1 MALNQRKAGVMLSYI
16 QLGLSTLVGILY
28 TPIMLRILGQSEYG
42 LFGTANSLTSCL
54 SLLSFGVTGAYMKF
68 VMEYRATG
76 DKEGEKRLNGT
87 FVLLFSLFSLLVVIV
102 GAALLFFSD
111 SIYDK
116 SLTAY
121 ELVQIKW
128 IMLLTIIN
136 TVFTFLFIPVM
147 MFIQSYEKYLFLRII
162 ALITTILNPIMNLIV
177 ISFIPKAVSISVIG
191 LVIALLTYLAYLI
204 YAYKKL
210 EMRFSFRH
218 LKLSVFKSIFIF
230 SSFLMLN
237 QITDLI
243 TNNTDR
249 LVLGITSGTVAVA
262 IYTVGANLSTY
273 LYSSSTYISSVFA
286 PSINKIVANAKV
298 NNVSPDYELNQLF
311 IKVGRVQFLILTL
324 IIVGFSTLGQQ
335 FIALWAGE
343 NYEYAFW
350 IALLLMLAPYV
361 PLMQNIGL
369 EIQKAKNLHKAR
381 SIVYFLISLLNV
393 GLTIPAAI
401 YFSQPCFN
409 PGLGGIAAAAA
420 TFLSM
425 VLGQVVFMNI
435 YYQNKVG
442 VNVLVFWK
450 NILKM
455 LPGVL
460 IPFALGVIFNIF
472 VKSYNWYIFLS
483 EVIAVAVVYCISV
496 YFLSMN
502 QYEKNLFTSPFRKVI
517 SKLMKNKKGV

>member
-1 MALNQRKAGVMLSYI
+1 MALNQRKAGAALSYI
-16 QLGLSTLVGILY
+16 QLAFSTLVGILY
-28 TPIMLRILGQSEYG
+28 TPVMLRILGQSEYG

-87 FVLLFSLFSLLVVIV
+87 FVLLFSAFSFLVVIV
-102 GAALLFFSD
+102 GAVLLFFSD
-111 SIYDK
+111 AIYDN
-116 SLTAY
+116 SLTDY

-147 MFIQSYEKYLFLRII
+147 MFIQSHEKYLFLRII
-162 ALITTILNPIMNLIV
+162 ALITTILNPIINLIV
-177 ISFIPKAVSISVIG
+177 ISFIPKAVSISVIS
-191 LVIALLTYLAYLI
+191 LAIALLTYLAYLI

-210 EMRFSFRH
+210 KMRFSFRH
-218 LKLSVFKSIFIF
+218 LKFSVFKSIFIF

-273 LYSSSTYISSVFA
+273 LYSSSTYISSVFS

-298 NNVSPDYELNQLF
+298 NNVSPDCELNQLF
-311 IKVGRVQFLILTL
+311 VKVGRIQFLILSL
-324 IIVGFSTLGQQ
+324 VIVGFSTLGQQ
-335 FIALWAGE
+335 FVVLWAGE
-343 NYEYAFW
+343 DYGYSFW

-381 SIVYFLISLLNV
+381 SIVYFLISILNAA
-393 GLTIPAAI
+393 LTIPAAM
-401 YFSQPCFN
+401 YFSQPHFN

-425 VLGQVVFMNI
+425 ILGQVVFMNI
-435 YYQNKVG
+435 YYQKKVG
-442 VNVLVFWK
+442 VDVINFWK

-460 IPFALGVIFNIF
+460 VPFALGIVLSIF
-472 VKSYNWYIFLS
+472 VKSYNWYIFFA
-483 EVIAVAVVYCISV
+483 EVLAVAVVYCISV
-496 YFLSMN
+496 YFISMN
-502 QYEKNLFTSPFRKVI
+502 KYEKNLFTSPFKKI
-517 SKLMKNKKGV
+517 FAKLKKKK